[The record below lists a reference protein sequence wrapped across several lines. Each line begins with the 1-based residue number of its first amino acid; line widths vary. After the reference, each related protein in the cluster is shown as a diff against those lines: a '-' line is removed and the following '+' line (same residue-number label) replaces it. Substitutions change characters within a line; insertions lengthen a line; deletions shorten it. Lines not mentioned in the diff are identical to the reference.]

1 MTEFPAGKFDIAVIG
16 AGHAGIEAALAA
28 ARLGLETI
36 VFTINLDA
44 VGNMPC
50 NPAIGGTGKGH
61 LVRELDALG
70 GEMAKAADECC
81 IQYRLLNKGKGPAVW
96 SLRAQADRRRYQ
108 ERMKHTLEREPHLTV
123 RQGEAVEIR
132 TENGAVSAVVLST
145 GAMFAVKAVILAT
158 GTYLSG
164 RTIVGECVE
173 ESGPDGLHAAA
184 RLTDSLRQLGLPLRR
199 FKTGTPPRVNARTVD
214 YEDMELQPGDK
225 LPVPFSYST
234 KSAPENKAVCY
245 LTWTTEETRRIVR
258 ENLDRA
264 PMYSGLIEGVGP
276 RYCPSFETKI
286 VRFPDKLRH
295 QLFVEPMGLQTEEV
309 YIQGFSSSM
318 PEEVQVQMLHSVP
331 GLRRAVMTRP
341 AYAIEYDCIDPLA
354 LKPTLEVK
362 SVPGL
367 YGAGQFNGS
376 SGYEEAAVQGFM
388 AGVNAAR
395 KIRGQEDFILSR
407 SESYTGTLI
416 DDLVTKGT
424 NEPYRIMTSRS
435 EYRLLLRQDNA
446 DHRLTRRGYEI
457 GLISKERLEAVEEK
471 YAAVEREIKRLTHTG
486 ASPSPALSA
495 FLAEK
500 GTTDIPGGCPLIAL
514 LRRPQLHYAE
524 LAPFDPGRPAL
535 PPEVAEQVEISAKYE
550 GYIQRQQKQV
560 EDFRKM
566 ESRKLPAGLDYST
579 IQGLRLEAR
588 EKLDAVRP
596 MDLGQASRI
605 SGVSPADMTA
615 LMIYLERETY
625 HRPPAEIP
633 EGEPL
638 PSASQERTP
647 LP

>member
-1 MTEFPAGKFDIAVIG
+1 MTEFHAGNFEIAVIG

-96 SLRAQADRRRYQ
+96 SLRAQADRRKYQ
-108 ERMKHTLEREPHLTV
+108 ERMKLALERQSHLTV
-123 RQGEAVEIR
+123 RQGEVVKVR
-132 TENGAVSAVVLST
+132 TENGAVSAVVLAT
-145 GAMFAVKAVILAT
+145 GAVFSVRAVILAT
-158 GTYLSG
+158 GTYLHG

-173 ESGPDGLHAAA
+173 DSGPDGMHAAL
-184 RLTDSLRQLGLPLRR
+184 RLTDSLLRLGLPLRR

-214 YEDMELQPGDK
+214 FDEMEVQPGDT

-234 KSAPENKAVCY
+234 VSPPDNSAVCW
-245 LTWTTEETRRIVR
+245 LTWTTEETKRIVQ

-264 PMYSGLIEGVGP
+264 PIYSGVIEGVGP

-286 VRFPDKLRH
+286 VRFPDKQRH
-295 QLFVEPMGLQTEEV
+295 QLFIEPMGLHTEEM

-354 LKPTLEVK
+354 LTAALEVK
-362 SVPGL
+362 AVPGL

-376 SGYEEAAVQGFM
+376 SGYEEAAVQGFV

-395 KIRGQEDFILSR
+395 KLKGEPPFILSR
-407 SESYTGTLI
+407 SESYIGTLI

-446 DHRLTRRGYEI
+446 DQRLTRRGYEI
-457 GLISKERLEAVEEK
+457 GLQPKERLEAVEEK
-471 YAAVEREIKRLTHTG
+471 YAAVQREIHRLAHTG
-486 ASPSPALSA
+486 AAPSPALTA
-495 FLAEK
+495 FLTEK
-500 GTTDIPGGCPLIAL
+500 GTADVPDGCTLLSL

-524 LAPFDPGRPAL
+524 LFPFDPDRPSLSAD
-535 PPEVAEQVEISAKYE
+535 VQEQVEISVKYE

-560 EDFRKM
+560 DDLRKM
-566 ESRKLPAGLDYST
+566 ERHKLPPDLDYNT

-588 EKLDAVRP
+588 EKLTAIRP
-596 MDLGQASRI
+596 LDLGQASRI
-605 SGVSPADMTA
+605 SGVSPADVAA
-615 LMIYLERETY
+615 LMIWLER
-625 HRPPAEIP
+625 R
-633 EGEPL
+633 
-638 PSASQERTP
+638 
-647 LP
+647 